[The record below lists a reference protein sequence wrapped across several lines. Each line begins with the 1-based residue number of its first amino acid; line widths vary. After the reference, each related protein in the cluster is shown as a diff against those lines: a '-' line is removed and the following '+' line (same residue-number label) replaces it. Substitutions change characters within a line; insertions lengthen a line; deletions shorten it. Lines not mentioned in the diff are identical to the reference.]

1 MKEIHHMQAYHL
13 YSDGN
18 YFPKAKKSGFGGYIA
33 SPNGEVLVEYSEQ
46 IKEKEH
52 SHSFEIL
59 GIIRG
64 LEIAKSKNI
73 EHIISHCDDKTTAKK
88 LKEYFEKGIYGI
100 PKNVKRELFEQVVEL
115 SSHFKS
121 LKFEYI
127 PRTQNKYADALSR
140 RYAGLMEENFIRQYN
155 LELDFSELK
164 FSQGQKT
171 KKRIFFSHPSIVRN
185 HNKVNP
191 FLVAQVRN
199 KKIRKI
205 SREEQKENYHYLFNE
220 VFTVGENTV
229 VRSFFYNNKNE
240 VILKKDYSVNSLEF
254 NFDKYCDIFSD
265 NFSILKNKIK
275 ANQVWVSSNYRLG
288 NHIFEQKEK
297 IHEDLWE
304 PLLKV
309 HKSISGFQKVFFNH
323 LHFEHTY
330 STEIAPQEKKK
341 KKLDEEIY
349 TLEDLMEKLS
359 QSEFI
364 KDTSKYFGEIIRH
377 QLRNYKNVL
386 ERELNS
392 IEINE
397 VIQETVA
404 NLKAKGVHN
413 IPQKYKS

>member
-1 MKEIHHMQAYHL
+1 MQAYHL

-88 LKEYFEKGIYGI
+88 LKEFFEQGIYGI

-115 SSHFKS
+115 SNHFKS

-155 LELDFSELK
+155 SELDFSEMK
-164 FSQGQKT
+164 FEQSQKT
-171 KKRIFFSHPSIVRN
+171 KKRIFFSHPCIVRN

-220 VFTVGENTV
+220 VFNVGEKTI

-240 VILKKDYSVNSLEF
+240 IILKKDYPSESLEF
-254 NFDKYCDIFSD
+254 SFAKYCDIFS
-265 NFSILKNKIK
+265 NNLSILKDQLK
-275 ANQVWVSSNYRLG
+275 AEKVWISSNYRMG
-288 NHIFEQKEK
+288 NYIFEQKEK
-297 IHEDLWE
+297 IQEDLWE

-309 HKSISGFQKVFFNH
+309 HKSLNGFNKVFFNH
-323 LHFEHTY
+323 LHFEHVY
-330 STEIAPQEKKK
+330 SPEIAPQEKKK

-377 QLRNYKNVL
+377 ELRSYKNIL

-404 NLKAKGVHN
+404 NLKAKGVNN
-413 IPQKYKS
+413 IPQKYKN